1 MGGCH
6 SAVGDPIGGDRSSE
20 IEAALKAEREN
31 SGQCIKLLLLGSGEC
46 GKSTILK
53 QMKILHNGGF
63 SEEEKSSYHE
73 IILKNLLTSIQ
84 TLIRA
89 AQSFDMAFRYVTSNH
104 HAQLLLATDALFP
117 SEEHQT
123 AIRQLWSEEDTIQ
136 KVFSRQSEY
145 TLLDSAPYFLDNAA
159 RILTPGY
166 QPSDQDILRS
176 RLPTVGIIETDFVVD
191 AASGKGGKDE
201 SKGAKLRFKFVDV
214 GGQRGERKKWIHC
227 FEDVRSILFIASL
240 NEYDQMLAEDRSK
253 NRLQES
259 LQLFEGLLS
268 LPWFKGAPIILFLN
282 KHDLFKQKVLHSD
295 LGAYF
300 PQYVGGHSYEEA
312 LFFIKE
318 SFFARNRDPNK
329 TIYAHCTDATDTQG
343 MRFVWKATKHIIL
356 SNNLKQAGLM

>member
-6 SAVGDPIGGDRSSE
+6 SAVGDPDTSHRSSE
-20 IEAALKAEREN
+20 IEAELKAEREN

-63 SEEEKSSYHE
+63 TEEEKTSYHE
-73 IILKNLLTSIQ
+73 TILKNLLTSVQ

-89 AQSFDMAFRYVTSNH
+89 AQAFDMAFRYVTSNH
-104 HAQLLLATDALFP
+104 HAQLLLNTETLFP
-117 SEEHQT
+117 GEEHLK
-123 AIRQLWSEEDTIQ
+123 AISQLWSEEDTIQ

-176 RLPTVGIIETDFVVD
+176 RLPTVGIIETNFVVD
-191 AASGKGGKDE
+191 AASGKNGKDGR
-201 SKGAKLRFKFVDV
+201 GAKLRFKFVDV

-259 LQLFEGLLS
+259 LQLFEGIIGLAMVQGCS
-268 LPWFKGAPIILFLN
+268 DHPLP
-282 KHDLFKQKVLHSD
+282 Q
-295 LGAYF
+295 
-300 PQYVGGHSYEEA
+300 
-312 LFFIKE
+312 
-318 SFFARNRDPNK
+318 
-329 TIYAHCTDATDTQG
+329 
-343 MRFVWKATKHIIL
+343 
-356 SNNLKQAGLM
+356 